1 MILLVLAFFA
11 GGKAE
16 VHVAFKS
23 GKVVFFEFALAS
35 LREALIQSKEGF
47 VIGELVSPE
56 GISALVLLVE
66 GVKVF
71 LLLCR

>member
-23 GKVVFFEFALAS
+23 GKVVFFELVLAS
-35 LREALIQSKEGF
+35 YLIQPFQDLS
-47 VIGELVSPE
+47 
-56 GISALVLLVE
+56 
-66 GVKVF
+66 
-71 LLLCR
+71 